1 MYKRD
6 WVPFLREKASQYP
19 ILTLIGP
26 RQAGKSTLCRSVFPD
41 YIYVTLEDGDT
52 RSLAQQDP
60 RGFFK
65 KYPSPLIID
74 EIQRAPDLLSYLQ
87 TLVDEPGTGRSFV
100 LTGSHQLLLMEKVAQ
115 TLAGRTY
122 IAKLLPFSHQELLQK
137 ESSRFSDV
145 DDYLFSGGYPRIY
158 DKNIPPNEWLSQ
170 YYQTYVER
178 DVRQILNITDLDLFD
193 RFVRLCAGRVGQIWE
208 ASSLSRDC
216 GISVPTAASW
226 LSVLKA
232 SFICFTLQPHFRN
245 FNKRLIKNPKLYFY
259 DTGLV
264 CYLLQIRTK
273 DILQNHP
280 LRGNIFEN
288 WVVAEKLKQAYHHG
302 VEPAYYY
309 WRDHKGHEVDLIEDR
324 STYLYPVEIKS
335 GATFHADFLKD
346 VNYLNALQES
356 SLTQGE
362 SGACIYGGDSS
373 FEFKGF
379 KVVSWKEI

>member
-6 WVPFLREKASQYP
+6 LYPFLREKASQYP
-19 ILTLIGP
+19 VVTIIGP
-26 RQAGKSTLCRSVFPD
+26 RQSGKSTLCRAAFPQ
-41 YIYVTLEDGDT
+41 YSYVTLEDGDN
-52 RSLAQQDP
+52 RHLALQDP

-65 KYPSPLIID
+65 KYKAPLVID

-87 TLVDEPGTGRSFV
+87 TLVDEPGEQPSFI
-100 LTGSHQLLLMEKVAQ
+100 LTGSHQLLLMEKVSQ

-122 IAKLLPFSHQELLQK
+122 IAKLLPFSHQELLQR
-137 ESSRFSDV
+137 ESSCFSDV

-158 DKNIPPNEWLSQ
+158 DKNITPNEWMSQ

-178 DVRQILNITDLDLFD
+178 DVRQILNVADLDLFD
-193 RFVRLCAGRVGQIWE
+193 RFVRLCAGRSGQIWD
-208 ASSLSRDC
+208 ASSLSKDC
-216 GISVPTAASW
+216 GISVPTVTSW

-264 CYLLQIRTK
+264 CYLLQIKTK
-273 DILQNHP
+273 EMLQNHP

-288 WVVAEKLKQAYHHG
+288 WVVSEKLKQAYHHG

-324 STYLYPVEIKS
+324 STYLYPTEIKS
-335 GATFHADFLKD
+335 GATFHGDFLKD
-346 VNYLNALQES
+346 VNYLNRLQKET
-356 SLTQGE
+356 LPEGIFGE
-362 SGACIYGGDSS
+362 CIYGGDES
-373 FEFKGF
+373 FEFKGS
-379 KVVSWKEI
+379 KIVSWKAL